1 MCITPF
7 ETGYLSLLY
16 RRFWVI
22 QGDSM
27 PSDEVSLE
35 EEQFVAESEEA
46 DLKERVSMSKF
57 GALGSFERSLAV
69 TIAFFLMLILR
80 RGLLISAI

>member
-1 MCITPF
+1 MIH
-7 ETGYLSLLY
+7 
-16 RRFWVI
+16 
-22 QGDSM
+22 GDSI
-27 PSDEVSLE
+27 PSDEVSAE
-35 EEQFVAESEEA
+35 EEQFIAESEEV

-57 GALGSFERSLAV
+57 DTFGSFERSLAV

>member
-1 MCITPF
+1 M
-7 ETGYLSLLY
+7 
-16 RRFWVI
+16 I
-22 QGDSM
+22 QGDSI
-27 PSDEVSLE
+27 PSDEVSAE

-46 DLKERVSMSKF
+46 DLKERVTMSKF
-57 GALGSFERSLAV
+57 DALGSFERSLAV

>member
-1 MCITPF
+1 
-7 ETGYLSLLY
+7 
-16 RRFWVI
+16 
-22 QGDSM
+22 M
-27 PSDEVSLE
+27 PSDEVSAE
-35 EEQFVAESEEA
+35 EEQVVAESEEA

-57 GALGSFERSLAV
+57 DALASFERSLAV

>member
-1 MCITPF
+1 
-7 ETGYLSLLY
+7 
-16 RRFWVI
+16 
-22 QGDSM
+22 M
-27 PSDEVSLE
+27 PSDEVSAE